1 MPDHQPV
8 WVRFSI
14 IGTPSPQGSKKAF
27 VVGKRARLVESAG
40 PALAYWR
47 NQVSIEAMKAY
58 RDAELLTPLTG
69 PLTVHIDFRFP
80 MPASRP
86 KKTRTTGWQWKTTA
100 PDIDKLCRSTLDAL
114 TAAALI
120 EDDARIVHLT
130 ATKIETTQWTGAT
143 VTITPATTPEET

>member
-1 MPDHQPV
+1 MTGQPSQI
-8 WVRFSI
+8 RFSI

-40 PALAYWR
+40 PALSYWR
-47 NQVSIEAMKAY
+47 NQVSIEAMNAY
-58 RDAELLTPLTG
+58 QAANLLAPLTG

-86 KKTRTTGWQWKTTA
+86 KKTRTAGWQWKTTA

-120 EDDARIVHLT
+120 QDDAHIAYLS
-130 ATKIETTQWTGAT
+130 ATKIETTAWTGAT

>member
-1 MPDHQPV
+1 MIEQPV

-40 PALAYWR
+40 PALSYWR
-47 NQVSIEAMKAY
+47 NQVSVEAMKAY
-58 RDAELLTPLTG
+58 RDAELLAPLSG

-86 KKTRTTGWQWKTTA
+86 KKTRAAGWQWKITT

-130 ATKIETTQWTGAT
+130 ATKIETSGWTGAT
-143 VTITPATTPEET
+143 VTIYPPTAPEET